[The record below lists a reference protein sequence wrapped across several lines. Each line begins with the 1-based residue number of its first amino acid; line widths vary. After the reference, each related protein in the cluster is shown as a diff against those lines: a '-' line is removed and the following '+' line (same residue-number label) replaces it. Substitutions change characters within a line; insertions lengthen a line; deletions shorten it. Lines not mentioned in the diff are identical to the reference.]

1 MTPHNK
7 IHNNNA
13 IIQQIQYVA
22 IMNVRYLAIH
32 NRQMLSQ
39 LTLRSSI
46 AIILA
51 LSFVMVH

>member
-32 NRQMLSQ
+32 NRQMLRQ
-39 LTLRSSI
+39 LTLSSI